1 MKIKHI
7 LFCLLLL
14 SSGIKAQTGYIK
26 VDALVLASKTQA
38 QRIAIS
44 NPVVGM
50 IVYQSDGLKGI
61 YTFAPNGW
69 VYSSKGD
76 QGVQGLKGDQGI
88 QGVQGLK
95 GDQGIQGVQGLKG
108 DQGIQGVQ
116 GSKGD
121 QGIQG
126 LQGLKGE
133 QGIQGVQGDTGIQ
146 GIPGPNYDV
155 NKLAVL
161 ASGNIGVNVA
171 APVEK
176 LHVKWG
182 HFMIEGG
189 HFKMKNNVN
198 NTLTFVNFDD
208 TNLFNIANNA
218 IKVDPIWGS
227 TALKISGGL
236 VTSNV
241 PIYINSATN
250 NFVVKTANG
259 GCRKIVVTDDGTIST
274 AVIACP

>member
-38 QRIAIS
+38 QRASIS

-61 YTFAPNGW
+61 YTFTPSGW
-69 VYSSKGD
+69 VYSS
-76 QGVQGLKGDQGI
+76 KGDQGI

-95 GDQGIQGVQGLKG
+95 GDQGIQGLKG
-108 DQGIQGVQ
+108 D
-116 GSKGD
+116 KGD
-121 QGIQG
+121 KGDTG
-126 LQGLKGE
+126 LQGLKGDD
-133 QGIQGVQGDTGIQ
+133 GVQGLQ

-155 NKLAVL
+155 NKFAIL
-161 ASGNIGVNVA
+161 ASGNVGVNVA
-171 APVEK
+171 APLEK

-189 HFKMKNNVN
+189 NFKMKNNVN

-208 TNLFNIANNA
+208 TNLFNIANNV
-218 IKVDPIWGS
+218 IKLDPTWGA

-259 GCRKIVVTDDGTIST
+259 NCRKIVVADDGTIST
-274 AVIACP
+274 VVVTCP